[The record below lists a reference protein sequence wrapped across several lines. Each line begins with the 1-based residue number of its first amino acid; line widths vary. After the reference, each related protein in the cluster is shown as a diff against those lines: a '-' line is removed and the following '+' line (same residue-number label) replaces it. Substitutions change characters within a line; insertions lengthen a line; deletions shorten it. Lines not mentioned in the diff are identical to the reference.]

1 MQRPAAQPAA
11 CTVPSVVLPR
21 KAQRS
26 TWLGFAIFRQ
36 IGRVKINNTP
46 RQKRQRWR
54 ASGPQPRPRGSRR
67 PLMHSQHQ
75 TLDNIANAYLG
86 NQLETPAKSERTRC
100 SKRISIRRLL
110 LIASSADV
118 HSKCH
123 GAGAPVAAAVLPECK
138 TSQQE
143 ERVPRCVKSGL
154 KRL

>member
-1 MQRPAAQPAA
+1 
-11 CTVPSVVLPR
+11 
-21 KAQRS
+21 
-26 TWLGFAIFRQ
+26 
-36 IGRVKINNTP
+36 
-46 RQKRQRWR
+46 
-54 ASGPQPRPRGSRR
+54 
-67 PLMHSQHQ
+67 MHSQHQ